1 MLKTEKLI
9 IENEIVLL
17 RENVNLLQGQLSEA
31 NKRIAELIKER
42 EDLDKYWKGVR
53 DQLVFRLSM
62 ADDSISSEEV
72 NGPSGKG

>member
-9 IENEIVLL
+9 NEIVLL

-42 EDLDKYWKGVR
+42 DDLIKYC
-53 DQLVFRLSM
+53 Q
-62 ADDSISSEEV
+62 
-72 NGPSGKG
+72 P

>member
-9 IENEIVLL
+9 NEIVLL

-31 NKRIAELIKER
+31 NKRIAELIEER

-53 DQLVFRLSM
+53 DQLVCRLFI

-72 NGPSGKG
+72 NCQP

>member
-9 IENEIVLL
+9 NEIVLL

-31 NKRIAELIKER
+31 NKRIAELIEER

-53 DQLVFRLSM
+53 DQLVSNL
-62 ADDSISSEEV
+62 
-72 NGPSGKG
+72 

>member
-31 NKRIAELIKER
+31 NKRIAELIEER

-53 DQLVFRLSM
+53 DQLVSNLVLLS
-62 ADDSISSEEV
+62 ETLRG
-72 NGPSGKG
+72 NCQP